1 MRLFLLLFCLLF
13 VCSCAGGS
21 LQGKVPEKIVK
32 KEEVVLLAPVET
44 EKVET
49 EKVEPEKVVTFTS
62 IINKEGIP
70 FDNIIPRS
78 KEQVAIYK
86 NNDHF
91 SFYYFKNNKLSSK
104 KKYSL
109 QEVDKIKAENKYP
122 KKILKDL
129 GAI

>member
-13 VCSCAGGS
+13 VCSCAGGN
-21 LQGKVPEKIVK
+21 LQGKAPEKIVK

-49 EKVEPEKVVTFTS
+49 SKDHEDVTFAS

-70 FDNIIPRS
+70 FTNIIPRS

-91 SFYYFKNNKLSSK
+91 SFYYFKNNKLVRK
-104 KKYSL
+104 KNTLY
-109 QEVDKIKAENKYP
+109 
-122 KKILKDL
+122 KK
-129 GAI
+129 

>member
-1 MRLFLLLFCLLF
+1 MFHLLFCLLF
-13 VCSCAGGS
+13 VCSCAGGN
-21 LQGKVPEKIVK
+21 LQDKAPEKIVK
-32 KEEVVLLAPVET
+32 KEESVLLAPVKA

-49 EKVEPEKVVTFTS
+49 SKDHENFTFST
-62 IINKEGIP
+62 IIYKEGIP

-86 NNDHF
+86 NNDHYA
-91 SFYYFKNNKLSSK
+91 FYYFKNNKLISK
-104 KKYSL
+104 KNYSL

-122 KKILKDL
+122 EKILKDL